1 MSEATDQATV
11 RELAGRGDL
20 SFLDL
25 EALQEWV
32 VAQRWFG
39 AKGRTVSA
47 LDVLQGVPLRDDE
60 PLLVLALIAARY
72 PAGTH
77 DLYQLPLGIRHAD
90 EGWDKGVITEVGNWT
105 VYDGLT
111 DPVHARE
118 LLERMRSSSVA
129 RAGGSTLTFRWADH
143 ADVDGAAEVRP
154 MGVEQSNS
162 SMVFGD
168 ALVLKSFRR
177 LEPGVNPELELL
189 RFLDQHGFENIAPL
203 AGWYEY
209 EGRLVDSTLGIL
221 QQYLK
226 DARDGWS
233 LAVEEDG
240 PDPDDLIPR
249 LQDLG
254 AVTGRMHSA
263 LGSDASDPAFAPEE
277 PTDEALALITAT
289 VDEEIERIF
298 KNLPEDDEGPVA
310 AIAGRSQDV
319 RERLGQLSR
328 IGVGGRVIRTHGDY
342 HLGQVMLTERGWV
355 VLDFEGEP
363 ARTLPERRQK
373 RSPLRDV
380 AGMLRSFSYV
390 AAAGEILG
398 TREMPEDWESRARA
412 AFLEGYFADVDP
424 ALLPPGQDST
434 QKLLSVFE
442 LEKAVYELN
451 YEINNRPDWVG
462 IPVASIQRLLEM
474 E

>member
-1 MSEATDQATV
+1 MTQAEV
-11 RELAGRGDL
+11 REFAGRGDL
-20 SFLDL
+20 SFLEP

-39 AKGRTVSA
+39 SKGRAVSS
-47 LDVLQGVPLRDDE
+47 LDVLQGVPLRADE
-60 PLLVLALIAARY
+60 PLLILALIAARF
-72 PAGTH
+72 PSGTH
-77 DLYQLPLGIRHAD
+77 DLYQVPIGIRHSD
-90 EGWDKGVITEVGNWT
+90 EGWDTGVIAQVGNWT
-105 VYDGLT
+105 VYDGLS
-111 DPVHARE
+111 DPELARE
-118 LLERMRSSSVA
+118 LLTRMRDRSIA
-129 RAGGSTLTFRWADH
+129 RAGGSTLTFKWADRT
-143 ADVDGAAEVRP
+143 DLNGSTDVRP

-189 RFLDQHGFENIAPL
+189 RFLDGHGFQNIAPL

-209 EGRLVDSTLGIL
+209 EGRLVESTLGIL
-221 QQYLK
+221 QEYLK
-226 DARDGWS
+226 AARDGWS
-233 LAVEEDG
+233 LAVEQDG
-240 PDPDDLIPR
+240 EDPDKLIEQ
-249 LQDLG
+249 LDELG
-254 AVTGRMHSA
+254 GVTGRMHA
-263 LGSDASDPAFAPEE
+263 VLGSDASDSAFAPEE
-277 PTDEALALITAT
+277 PSDETLALITAT

-298 KNLPEDDEGPVA
+298 KNLPHDDTGPVA
-310 AIAGRSQDV
+310 RIAGRSQDV

-390 AAAGEILG
+390 AAAGSILG
-398 TREMPEDWESRARA
+398 TRVMPEDWESRARA
-412 AFLEGYFADVDP
+412 AFLEGYFREVDP
-424 ALLPPGQDST
+424 ALLPPGQESIE
-434 QKLLSVFE
+434 KLLSVFE

-462 IPVASIQRLLEM
+462 IPVASILRLLEA

>member
-1 MSEATDQATV
+1 MSDV
-11 RELAGRGDL
+11 PDLARRGDL
-20 SFLDL
+20 SFLDP
-25 EALQEWV
+25 EVLQEWV

-39 AKGRTVSA
+39 SKSRQVSG
-47 LDVLQGVPLRDDE
+47 LEVLQALPLRTEE
-60 PLLVLALIAARY
+60 PLLVLALVSARF

-77 DLYQLPLGIRHAD
+77 DLYQLPIGLRPAS
-90 EGWDKGVITEVGNWT
+90 ENWDTGVITEVDGWT
-105 VYDGLT
+105 VYDALV

-118 LLERMRSSSVA
+118 LLERMRQSSVTPA
-129 RAGGSTLTFRWADH
+129 DDGALAFRWTGDSIEPNST
-143 ADVDGAAEVRP
+143 DEVRP
-154 MGVEQSNS
+154 IGVEQSNS
-162 SMVFGD
+162 TMVFGD
-168 ALVLKSFRR
+168 ALVLKAFRR

-226 DARDGWS
+226 GARDGWD
-233 LAVEEDG
+233 LAVSEDG
-240 PDPDDLIPR
+240 EDPDRLIEQ
-249 LQDLG
+249 LEDLG
-254 AVTGRMHSA
+254 AVTGRMHSV
-263 LGSDASDPAFAPEE
+263 LGSDSSDLAFAPDE
-277 PTDEALALITAT
+277 PTDEGLALITAT

-298 KNLPEDDEGPVA
+298 MDLPEDDEKLAP
-310 AIAGRSQDV
+310 IAGRGQDV
-319 RERLGQLSR
+319 RERLNQMSR
-328 IGVGGRVIRTHGDY
+328 IGVAGRVIRTHGDY
-342 HLGQVMLTERGWV
+342 HLGQVMLTDRGWV

-363 ARTLPERRQK
+363 ARSLPERRQK

-380 AGMLRSFSYV
+380 AGMVRSFSYV
-390 AAAGEILG
+390 AAAADILG
-398 TREMPEDWESRARA
+398 TRTMPEDWEKRARA
-412 AFLEGYFADVDP
+412 AFLEGYFREVDP
-424 ALLPPGQDST
+424 NLLPPGQEST

-462 IPVASIQRLLEM
+462 IPVASIARLLEA

>member
-1 MSEATDQATV
+1 MSEV
-11 RELAGRGDL
+11 RDRAGRGDL
-20 SFLDL
+20 SFLDPDM
-25 EALQEWV
+25 LQEWV
-32 VAQRWFG
+32 VGQRWF
-39 AKGRTVSA
+39 ASKSRQVSA
-47 LDVLQGVPLRDDE
+47 LEVLQGVPLRDSE
-60 PLLVLALIAARY
+60 PLMTLALIAARF

-77 DLYQLPLGIRHAD
+77 DLYQLPIGIRHED
-90 EGWDKGVITEVGNWT
+90 EGWDEGVIAVVDGWT

-111 DPVHARE
+111 DPVLARE
-118 LLERMRSSSVA
+118 LLERMRDGSVA
-129 RAGGSTLTFRWADH
+129 RAGGSTLSFRWAN
-143 ADVDGAAEVRP
+143 GAEPAGDSDVRP

-189 RFLDQHGFENIAPL
+189 RFLDEHGFANIAPL

-221 QQYLK
+221 QQYLPG
-226 DARDGWS
+226 ARDGWS

-240 PDPDDLIPR
+240 EDPDR
-249 LQDLG
+249 LVEQLEALG
-254 AVTGRMHSA
+254 EVSGRMHSV
-263 LGSDASDPAFAPEE
+263 LGSDSANPAFAPDE
-277 PTDEALALITAT
+277 PSDEGLALITAT

-298 KNLPEDDEGPVA
+298 KNLPQDDESIA

-328 IGVGGRVIRTHGDY
+328 IGAGGRVIRTHGDY
-342 HLGQVMLTERGWV
+342 HLGQVLLSDRGWV

-363 ARTLPERRQK
+363 ARSLPERRQK

-380 AGMLRSFSYV
+380 AGMLRSFAYV
-390 AAAGEILG
+390 AAAGDILG
-398 TREMPEDWESRARA
+398 TRQMPEDWEERARA
-412 AFLEGYFADVDP
+412 AFLEGYFREVDSN
-424 ALLPPGQDST
+424 LLPPGQESID
-434 QKLLSVFE
+434 KLLSVFE

-462 IPVASIQRLLEM
+462 IPVQSILRLLEA
-474 E
+474 EE

>member
-1 MSEATDQATV
+1 MEQAEV
-11 RELAGRGDL
+11 RELAARGDL
-20 SFLDL
+20 SFLDSDR
-25 EALQEWV
+25 LQEWV
-32 VAQRWFG
+32 VDQRWFG

-47 LDVLQGVPLRDDE
+47 LEVLQGVPLRDDE
-60 PLLVLALIAARY
+60 PLLVLALIAARF
-72 PAGTH
+72 PTGAH
-77 DLYQLPLGIRHAD
+77 DLYQLPIGIRHSD
-90 EGWDKGVITEVGNWT
+90 EAWDDGVIAEVGSWT
-105 VYDGLT
+105 LYDGLT
-111 DPVHARE
+111 DPELARE
-118 LLERMRSSSVA
+118 LLRRMREQSIA
-129 RAGGSTLTFRWADH
+129 RAGGSTLTFRWM
-143 ADVDGAAEVRP
+143 DGPVLNGVEVRP

-177 LEPGVNPELELL
+177 VEPGVNPELELL
-189 RFLDQHGFENIAPL
+189 RFLDGHGFQNIAPL

-209 EGRLVDSTLGIL
+209 EGRLVESTLGIL

-226 DARDGWS
+226 GARDGWS

-240 PDPDDLIPR
+240 ADPDELIGELR
-249 LQDLG
+249 DLG
-254 AVTGRMHSA
+254 QVTGRMHSV

-277 PTDEALALITAT
+277 PTDELLALITAT

-298 KNLPEDDEGPVA
+298 KNLPDDERVSEICDRG
-310 AIAGRSQDV
+310 QDV

-328 IGVGGRVIRTHGDY
+328 IGAGGRTIRTHGDY

-363 ARTLPERRQK
+363 ARSLPERRQK

-390 AAAGEILG
+390 AAAGQILG
-398 TREMPEDWESRARA
+398 TRVMPEDWESRARA
-412 AFLEGYFADVDP
+412 AFLEGYFEDVDP
-424 ALLPPGQDST
+424 ALLPPGQESIE
-434 QKLLSVFE
+434 KLLSVFE

-451 YEINNRPDWVG
+451 YEINNRPDWVA
-462 IPVASIQRLLEM
+462 IPVRSIQRILES

>member
-1 MSEATDQATV
+1 MTQTEV
-11 RELAGRGDL
+11 REFAARGDL
-20 SFLDL
+20 SFLDP

-32 VAQRWFG
+32 VEQRWFG
-39 AKGRTVSA
+39 AKGRTVSS
-47 LDVLQGVPLRDDE
+47 LEVLQGVPLRNEE
-60 PLLVLALIAARY
+60 PLLILALIAARY

-77 DLYQLPLGIRHAD
+77 DLYQLPIGIRHRD
-90 EGWDKGVITEVGNWT
+90 EGWDEGVIAEVEGWT

-111 DPVHARE
+111 DPVLARE
-118 LLERMRSSSVA
+118 LLQRMRDSSVA
-129 RAGGSTLTFRWADH
+129 RAGGSTLTFRW
-143 ADVDGAAEVRP
+143 VDRNDLNGASDVRP
-154 MGVEQSNS
+154 IGVEQSNS

-168 ALVLKSFRR
+168 SLVLKSFRR

-189 RFLDQHGFENIAPL
+189 RFLGAHEFENIAPL

-209 EGRLVDSTLGIL
+209 EGRLVESTLGIL
-221 QQYLK
+221 QEYLK
-226 DARDGWS
+226 DARDGWA

-240 PDPDDLIPR
+240 EDLDR
-249 LQDLG
+249 LIEELDELG
-254 AVTGRMHSA
+254 GVTGRMHSV

-277 PTDEALALITAT
+277 PTSETLALITAT

-298 KNLPEDDEGPVA
+298 KNLPAEDDGPIA
-310 AIAGRSQDV
+310 EIAGRGQDV

-342 HLGQVMLTERGWV
+342 HLGQVMRTGRGWV

-363 ARTLPERRQK
+363 ARSLAERRQK

-398 TREMPEDWESRARA
+398 TRTVPEDWESRARA
-412 AFLEGYFADVDP
+412 AFLEGYFRDADP
-424 ALLPPGQDST
+424 ALLPPGQEST

-462 IPVASIQRLLEM
+462 IPVKSILRLLEA

>member
-1 MSEATDQATV
+1 MNQTEV
-11 RELAGRGDL
+11 REHAARGDL
-20 SFLDL
+20 SFLDS
-25 EALQEWV
+25 ERLQEWV
-32 VAQRWFG
+32 ITQRWFG
-39 AKGRTVSA
+39 SKGRTVSA
-47 LDVLQGVPLRDDE
+47 LEVLQGVPLRDDE

-77 DLYQLPLGIRHAD
+77 DLYQLPIGIRHAD
-90 EGWDKGVITEVGNWT
+90 EGWQTGVIEEVGNWT

-111 DPVHARE
+111 DPELARE
-118 LLERMRSSSVA
+118 LLARMRAESTA
-129 RAGGSTLTFRWADH
+129 RAGGSTLTFRWVQGPDLN
-143 ADVDGAAEVRP
+143 GAEVRP

-189 RFLDQHGFENIAPL
+189 RFLHNHGFENIAPL

-221 QQYLK
+221 QEYLK
-226 DARDGWS
+226 GARDGWS
-233 LAVEEDG
+233 LAVDDDG
-240 PDPDDLIPR
+240 PDPDAYITDLR
-249 LQDLG
+249 ELG
-254 AVTGRMHSA
+254 VVTGRMHSV

-277 PTDEALALITAT
+277 PNDESLALITAT
-289 VDEEIERIF
+289 VDEDIERIF
-298 KNLPEDDEGPVA
+298 KNLPTEDERVA
-310 AIAGRSQDV
+310 AICDRGQDV

-328 IGVGGRVIRTHGDY
+328 IGAGGRIIRTHGDY
-342 HLGQVMLTERGWV
+342 HLGQVILTGRGWV

-390 AAAGEILG
+390 AAAGPILG
-398 TREMPEDWESRARA
+398 TRVMPEDWESRARA
-412 AFLEGYFADVDP
+412 AFLEGYFAEVDP
-424 ALLPPGQDST
+424 ALLPPGQEST
-434 QKLLSVFE
+434 EKLLSVFE

-462 IPVASIQRLLEM
+462 IPVQSILRLLEA

>member
-1 MSEATDQATV
+1 MNQAEV
-11 RELAGRGDL
+11 REHASRGDL
-20 SFLDL
+20 SFLAGD
-25 EALQEWV
+25 ALQEWV
-32 VAQRWFG
+32 IGQRWFG

-47 LDVLQGVPLRDDE
+47 LEVLQGVPLRDDE
-60 PLLVLALIAARY
+60 PLLILALIAARF

-77 DLYQLPLGIRHAD
+77 DLYQVPIGIRHSD
-90 EGWDKGVITEVGNWT
+90 EGWDRGVIAEVAGWT

-111 DPVHARE
+111 DPELARE
-118 LLERMRSSSVA
+118 LLRRMRQESVA
-129 RAGGSTLTFRWADH
+129 RAGGSTLTFRWMDGPDLNGADI
-143 ADVDGAAEVRP
+143 RP

-162 SMVFGD
+162 SMVYGD

-189 RFLDQHGFENIAPL
+189 RFLHGHGFENIAPL

-209 EGRLVDSTLGIL
+209 EGRLVESTLGIL

-226 DARDGWS
+226 GARDGWS
-233 LAVEEDG
+233 LAVEPDG
-240 PDPDDLIPR
+240 EDPDRLIEQ
-249 LQDLG
+249 LDELG
-254 AVTGRMHSA
+254 GVTGRMHSV
-263 LGSDASDPAFAPEE
+263 LGSDASDSAFAPEE
-277 PTDEALALITAT
+277 PTDESLALITAT
-289 VDEEIERIF
+289 VDEDIERIF
-298 KNLPEDDEGPVA
+298 KNLPAEDENVA
-310 AIAGRSQDV
+310 PIAGRAQDI

-328 IGVGGRVIRTHGDY
+328 IGAGGRTIRTHGDY

-355 VLDFEGEP
+355 ILDFEGEP
-363 ARTLPERRQK
+363 ARPLPERRQK

-390 AAAGEILG
+390 AAAGDILG
-398 TREMPEDWESRARA
+398 TRTMPEDWEERARA
-412 AFLEGYFADVDP
+412 AFLEGYFREVDP
-424 ALLPPGQDST
+424 ALLPPGQEST
-434 QKLLSVFE
+434 EKLLSVFE

-462 IPVASIQRLLEM
+462 IPVQSILRLLEA

>member
-1 MSEATDQATV
+1 MKQSDV

-20 SFLDL
+20 SFLEP
-25 EALQEWV
+25 EALLEWV
-32 VAQRWFG
+32 VGQRWFG
-39 AKGRTVSA
+39 SKGRTVSS
-47 LDVLQGVPLRDDE
+47 LEVLQAVPLRKDE
-60 PLLVLALIAARY
+60 PLLVLALIAARF

-77 DLYQLPLGIRHAD
+77 DLYQVPIGIRHAD
-90 EGWDKGVITEVGNWT
+90 EGWDEGVIGEVGNWT

-111 DPVHARE
+111 DPDLARE
-118 LLERMRSSSVA
+118 LLERMRDGSVA
-129 RAGGSTLTFRWADH
+129 RAGGSTLTFRWT
-143 ADVDGAAEVRP
+143 DGREAAGGDVRP
-154 MGVEQSNS
+154 IGVEQSNS
-162 SMVFGD
+162 SMVFDD

-189 RFLDQHGFENIAPL
+189 RFLDGHGFENIAPL

-209 EGRLVDSTLGIL
+209 EGRLVESTLGIL
-221 QQYLK
+221 QEFLSG
-226 DARDGWS
+226 ARDGWA

-240 PDPDDLIPR
+240 EDPERLIEQ
-249 LQDLG
+249 LEELG
-254 AVTGRMHSA
+254 AVTGRMHSV
-263 LGSDASDPAFAPEE
+263 LGSDASDSAFAPEE
-277 PTDEALALITAT
+277 PSDETLALITAT

-298 KNLPEDDEGPVA
+298 KNLPADDEGPVGT
-310 AIAGRSQDV
+310 IRGRSQDV

-342 HLGQVMLTERGWV
+342 HLGQVMLTDRGWV

-363 ARTLPERRQK
+363 ARPLPERRQK

-380 AGMLRSFSYV
+380 AGMLRSFAYV

-398 TREMPEDWESRARA
+398 TRAMPEDWESRARA
-412 AFLEGYFADVDP
+412 AFLEGYFREIDP
-424 ALLPPGQDST
+424 ALLPPGQEST
-434 QKLLSVFE
+434 EKLLSVFE

-462 IPVASIQRLLEM
+462 IPVASIMRLLEPA
-474 E
+474 

>member
-1 MSEATDQATV
+1 MTQSEV
-11 RELAGRGDL
+11 REMAARGDL
-20 SFLDL
+20 SFLDSD
-25 EALQEWV
+25 ALQQWV

-39 AKGRTVSA
+39 SKGRQVSA
-47 LDVLQGVPLRDDE
+47 LEVLQAVPLRDDE
-60 PLLVLALIAARY
+60 PLLVLALIAARF
-72 PAGTH
+72 PSGTH
-77 DLYQLPLGIRHAD
+77 DLYQLPLGIRHED
-90 EGWDKGVITEVGNWT
+90 EGWDKGVVAQVDGWT

-111 DPVHARE
+111 DAVHARE
-118 LLERMRSSSVA
+118 LLSRMRESSVA
-129 RAGGSTLTFRWADH
+129 RAGGSTLTFKWADGPELNGST
-143 ADVDGAAEVRP
+143 DVRP

-168 ALVLKSFRR
+168 TLVLKSFRR

-189 RFLDQHGFENIAPL
+189 RFLDQHGFANIAPL

-226 DARDGWS
+226 GARDGWS
-233 LAVEEDG
+233 LAVEADG
-240 PDPDDLIPR
+240 ADPEELIGQ
-249 LQDLG
+249 LDELG
-254 AVTGRMHSA
+254 GVTGRMHSVLA
-263 LGSDASDPAFAPEE
+263 SDASDPAFAPEE
-277 PTDEALALITAT
+277 PTDESLALITAT
-289 VDEEIERIF
+289 VDEDIERIF
-298 KNLPEDDEGPVA
+298 KNLPDDDGGPVSTMR
-310 AIAGRSQDV
+310 GRSQDV

-328 IGVGGRVIRTHGDY
+328 IGAGGRVIRTHGDY

-398 TREMPEDWESRARA
+398 TRTMPEGWEERSRA
-412 AFLEGYFADVDP
+412 AFLEGYFREVDP
-424 ALLPPGQDST
+424 ALLPPGQESIG
-434 QKLLSVFE
+434 KLLSVFE

-462 IPVASIQRLLEM
+462 IPVASIVRLLEA

>member
-1 MSEATDQATV
+1 MDQAEV
-11 RELAGRGDL
+11 REHVGRGDL
-20 SFLDL
+20 SFLDP

-47 LDVLQGVPLRDDE
+47 LEVLQGVPLRNDE
-60 PLLVLALIAARY
+60 PLLVLALIAARF
-72 PAGTH
+72 PSGTH
-77 DLYQLPLGIRHAD
+77 DLYQLPIGIRHAD
-90 EGWDKGVITEVGNWT
+90 EGWDRGVITEVGNWT
-105 VYDGLT
+105 LYDALT
-111 DPVHARE
+111 DPELARE
-118 LLERMRSSSVA
+118 LLRRMREQSVA
-129 RAGGSTLTFRWADH
+129 RAGGSTLTFRWMEGPDLN
-143 ADVDGAAEVRP
+143 GAEVRP
-154 MGVEQSNS
+154 IGVEQSNS

-168 ALVLKSFRR
+168 QLVLKSFRR

-189 RFLDQHGFENIAPL
+189 LFLAGHGFENIAPL

-233 LAVEEDG
+233 LAVDEDG
-240 PDPDDLIPR
+240 ADPDELIAR
-249 LQDLG
+249 LDELG
-254 AVTGRMHSA
+254 GVTGRMHSV

-277 PTDEALALITAT
+277 PTDESLAIITAT

-298 KNLPEDDEGPVA
+298 KNLPQDDGTPVA
-310 AIAGRSQDV
+310 MIAGRSQDV

-328 IGVGGRVIRTHGDY
+328 IGAGGRVIRTHGDY

-390 AAAGEILG
+390 AAAGQILG
-398 TREMPEDWESRARA
+398 TRVMPEDWEERARA
-412 AFLEGYFADVDP
+412 AFLEGYFRDVDP
-424 ALLPPGQDST
+424 ALLPPGQEST

-462 IPVASIQRLLEM
+462 IPVASIRRLLEA